1 MQPCFCDKIHL
12 HARWILVQRRSY
24 MLGGYFL
31 LVHQLLAAI
40 FENWALKIDVGI
52 MIYIV
57 REANEIVFHSNFML
71 CVEVKLVIP

>member
-1 MQPCFCDKIHL
+1 
-12 HARWILVQRRSY
+12 